1 MKRTIVHADLNHC
14 YAQIEEMKFPA
25 LRDVPMAVG
34 GHEESR
40 HGIILAKNDK
50 AKAYGIKTAE
60 TLRDAYKKCPELLI
74 IHPNYGDYMYY
85 TEKVKD
91 IYREYSDRV
100 ESFGLDE
107 AWIDLTHTV
116 SLFGDPIKTAKI
128 MQERVYSELG
138 LSVSMGIS
146 FNKVFAKLGSDLDK
160 RKGFTVI
167 SEDNYLEMTEDLSVD
182 SLIFIGGATT
192 KKLAELGITTI
203 GELRRADPVI
213 LQRRF
218 GKNGPLIWHY
228 ACGHE
233 NSPVKRSGETRER
246 KSISHGITAV
256 RDLQN
261 AEDLH
266 MILIVLCEAI
276 AAKLRQEKLEG
287 QVVSLFLRDNEL
299 YACSVQKK
307 MSHPTDLAEEIV
319 KNCELLM
326 KQKYPE
332 RRFPEKPLRTV
343 SVAVSNLRSKN
354 ELFLCDLL
362 GVEKERKREE
372 TLESTMEA
380 IRDHYGPEKVC
391 RLAILMDRKLTDFHP
406 KEEHLIHPE
415 SWM

>member
-192 KKLAELGITTI
+192 KKLAELGIVLPSSKKRQI
-203 GELRRADPVI
+203 ESRA
-213 LQRRF
+213 
-218 GKNGPLIWHY
+218 
-228 ACGHE
+228 A
-233 NSPVKRSGETRER
+233 RS
-246 KSISHGITAV
+246 S
-256 RDLQN
+256 
-261 AEDLH
+261 
-266 MILIVLCEAI
+266 
-276 AAKLRQEKLEG
+276 
-287 QVVSLFLRDNEL
+287 
-299 YACSVQKK
+299 
-307 MSHPTDLAEEIV
+307 EEIG
-319 KNCELLM
+319 L
-326 KQKYPE
+326 
-332 RRFPEKPLRTV
+332 
-343 SVAVSNLRSKN
+343 
-354 ELFLCDLL
+354 
-362 GVEKERKREE
+362 
-372 TLESTMEA
+372 
-380 IRDHYGPEKVC
+380 
-391 RLAILMDRKLTDFHP
+391 
-406 KEEHLIHPE
+406 
-415 SWM
+415 